1 MSNETRHL
9 LERILAAL
17 PGARG
22 LAVAWLAIGI
32 WTTICAAAMGRLE
45 VNGAMPYWLVVA
57 PLLVLAVLG
66 PAAQSETPS
75 RFRSIRRKNTSMI
88 RR

>member
-22 LAVAWLAIGI
+22 LAAAWLAIGL
-32 WTTICAAAMGRLE
+32 WTTICAAAMGRLD
-45 VNGAMPYWLVVA
+45 VQGAMPYWLVVA
-57 PLLVLAVLG
+57 PLMVLAVLG
-66 PAAQSETPS
+66 PRQSTSPS
-75 RFRSIRRKNTSMI
+75 RLRSIRRRNTSMI